1 MGRQLHGDLQII
13 ASGGKLYSFLN
24 AMQSV
29 GICCRKQQCRGNSYR
44 FYIYEKHENRCRRWR
59 NNMVSPCKSRP
70 RKRCGIF
77 SIATGFALAF
87 LRDFCWLLG
96 FCSTV
101 RISS

>member
-1 MGRQLHGDLQII
+1 MERQLHGDLQII

-24 AMQSV
+24 AMQSA
-29 GICCRKQQCRGNSYR
+29 GICENSSAVGTPTGS
-44 FYIYEKHENRCRRWR
+44 ISMKKHENRCRRWR
-59 NNMVSPCKSRP
+59 NDMVSPCKSRP

-87 LRDFCWLLG
+87 LRDFCWLLD
-96 FCSTV
+96 FCFTV

>member
-13 ASGGKLYSFLN
+13 ASGGKLYSFL
-24 AMQSV
+24 
-29 GICCRKQQCRGNSYR
+29 
-44 FYIYEKHENRCRRWR
+44 R